1 MAELVSLQEALAI
14 IAALPERL
22 AVESVL
28 RSESA
33 GRIAAAPVINPVDI
47 PPHTAAGFDGFA
59 VRARDIATASDAAPV
74 LLPVAG
80 GTRCGDAPVCG
91 LPHTAWEVF
100 AGAALPSPFDAVIRM
115 DDVDVASRGDDGL
128 PAWIRL
134 TRQPARGDDVRQRGE
149 DLPAGIVLA
158 DAGTV
163 LRPAHLMAFATA
175 GIDRV
180 PVRVQQRVAVL
191 STGRELVDDARDEL
205 APGQVRNCNA
215 PWLVA
220 MLQRHGAL
228 PRYLRTV
235 LDDRDEFQ
243 RSLAWAS
250 THRFPLAISSGATA
264 AGREDFV
271 GEALQ
276 GLGAQILFRGVA
288 IKPGWPV
295 LCARLPHGGFFLGLP
310 GNPASC
316 AACFRLF
323 VLPLMRVLNGVA
335 PEVPLTARLTDDVAR
350 DAQRTLLLKARL
362 ASEQGTLCAH
372 VLPGQ
377 EAHRIAPLL
386 DANAW
391 LELPPG
397 EGQLTAGSIVPAR
410 LMVDDW
416 ACPG

>member
-1 MAELVSLQEALAI
+1 MGELISLREALAI
-14 IAALPERL
+14 ITAQPERL
-22 AVESVL
+22 AVENVL

-33 GRIAAAPVINPVDI
+33 GRIAAAPVFNPVDI
-47 PPHTAAGFDGFA
+47 PLHTAAGFDGFA
-59 VRARDIATASDAAPV
+59 VRARDIATASAATPV

-80 GTRCGDAPVCG
+80 STRCGDAPVCG

-100 AGAALPSPFDAVIRM
+100 AGSALPSPFDAVIRM
-115 DDVDVASRGDDGL
+115 DAVEVVDRHDDGL

-134 TRQPARGDDVRQRGE
+134 TRSPLRGDDVRLRGE
-149 DLPAGIVLA
+149 DLPAGTLLA
-158 DAGTV
+158 DAGTA

-180 PVRVQQRVAVL
+180 PVRAQQRVAVL

-271 GEALQ
+271 GEALL

-323 VLPLMRVLNGVA
+323 ALPLMRVLNGMA
-335 PEVPLTARLTDDVAR
+335 PEIPLTARLASDVAC
-350 DAQRTLLLKARL
+350 DPQRTQLLKARL
-362 ASEQGTLCAH
+362 ASDQGVLRAQ

-377 EAHRIAPLL
+377 EAHRIASLL

-391 LELPPG
+391 LEIPPG
-397 EGQLTAGSIVPAR
+397 TSHLAAGSIVPAR

-416 ACPG
+416 ACPV